1 LFSSGTGKVMT
12 KRKIQELIGE
22 NLLRIFI
29 AITAIFLI
37 LFLYVIISK
46 GGKVISW
53 DFLTQSPRKYM
64 TEGGI
69 FPAIVGTFWL
79 TVLSIGMALPLG
91 ILTAV
96 FLTSY
101 AKNPWFVRI
110 VRIAVNTLAGVPSI
124 IYGLFGLTVF
134 VRLLQLDV
142 SIIAGAFTLGILA
155 LPVIINASE
164 EAIRNVPKDFREASL
179 ALGATERQTILR
191 VILPTALPNILTGAI
206 ISIGRVAGETAP
218 ILFTAATFYT
228 RRLPTSVMDE
238 VMALPYHIYAL
249 MTEGAHASK
258 QVPIAY
264 GTAVVLLALV
274 LMVSTV
280 AIIIRYRIRKNRKW

>member
-1 LFSSGTGKVMT
+1 MNR
-12 KRKIQELIGE
+12 RKIQAFLGV

-29 AITAIFLI
+29 TITAIFL
-37 LFLYVIISK
+37 LVFLYVIFSK
-46 GGKVISW
+46 GGKVVTW
-53 DFLTQSPRKYM
+53 EFLTQSPRKFM

-69 FPAIVGTFWL
+69 YPAIIGTFWL
-79 TVLSIGMALPLG
+79 TIISMLFALPFG
-91 ILTAV
+91 IFTAI

-101 AKNPWFVRI
+101 AKPAWLVRI
-110 VRIAVNTLAGVPSI
+110 VRVAINTLAGVPSI

-134 VRLLQLDV
+134 VRMFHFDV
-142 SIIAGAFTLGILA
+142 SILSGSLTLGILA

-164 EAIRNVPKDFREASL
+164 EALRSVPRDFREASL
-179 ALGATERQTILR
+179 ALGATERQTILK
-191 VILPTALPNILTGAI
+191 VMLPTALPNILTGAI

-228 RRLPTSVMDE
+228 RMLPSSIMDE

-249 MTEGAHASK
+249 LTEGAHAEK

-264 GTAVVLLALV
+264 GTAVVLMAMVLIISALAI
-274 LMVSTV
+274 
-280 AIIIRYRIRKNRKW
+280 AIRYNIRKKRKW

>member
-1 LFSSGTGKVMT
+1 MNR
-12 KRKIQELIGE
+12 RKIFEFTGV
-22 NLLRIFI
+22 NLLRFFI
-29 AITAIFLI
+29 LITGIFL
-37 LFLYVIISK
+37 LVFLYVIFSR
-46 GGKVISW
+46 GGKVVSW
-53 DFLTQSPRKYM
+53 EFLTQAPRKYM

-69 FPAIVGTFWL
+69 YPAIVGTFWL
-79 TVLSIGMALPLG
+79 TVISMLLALPLG
-91 ILTAV
+91 IFTAI

-101 AKNPWFVRI
+101 AKPAWLVRI
-110 VRIAVNTLAGVPSI
+110 VRVAINTLAGVPSI

-134 VRLLQLDV
+134 VRIFHFDV
-142 SIIAGAFTLGILA
+142 SILSGSLTLGVLA

-164 EAIRNVPKDFREASL
+164 EALRSVPRDFREASL

-191 VILPTALPNILTGAI
+191 ILLPTALPNILTGTI

-228 RRLPTSVMDE
+228 RMLPSSVMDE

-249 MTEGAHASK
+249 LTEGSHAEK

-264 GTAVVLLALV
+264 GTAVVLMAMVLIISALAIV
-274 LMVSTV
+274 
-280 AIIIRYRIRKNRKW
+280 IRYNIRKKRKW

>member
-1 LFSSGTGKVMT
+1 MNR
-12 KRKIQELIGE
+12 RKIFEFTGV
-22 NLLRIFI
+22 NLLRFFI
-29 AITAIFLI
+29 LITGIFL
-37 LFLYVIISK
+37 LVFLYVIFSR
-46 GGKVISW
+46 GGKVVSW
-53 DFLTQSPRKYM
+53 EFLTQAPRKYM

-69 FPAIVGTFWL
+69 YPAIVGTFWL
-79 TVLSIGMALPLG
+79 TVISMLLALPLG
-91 ILTAV
+91 IFTAI

-101 AKNPWFVRI
+101 AKPAWLVRI
-110 VRIAVNTLAGVPSI
+110 VRVAINTLAGVPSI

-134 VRLLQLDV
+134 VRMFHFDV
-142 SIIAGAFTLGILA
+142 SILSGSLTLGVLA

-164 EAIRNVPKDFREASL
+164 EALRSVPRDFREASL

-191 VILPTALPNILTGAI
+191 ILLPTALPNILTGAI

-228 RRLPTSVMDE
+228 RMLPSSVMDE

-249 MTEGAHASK
+249 LTEGSHAEK

-264 GTAVVLLALV
+264 GTAVVLMAMVLIISALAIV
-274 LMVSTV
+274 
-280 AIIIRYRIRKNRKW
+280 IRYNIRKKRKW

>member
-1 LFSSGTGKVMT
+1 MK
-12 KRKIQELIGE
+12 KRYIQQYIGE
-22 NLLRIFI
+22 NILRIFI
-29 AITAIFLI
+29 ALTAAFLI
-37 LFLYVIISK
+37 MFLYVIFSK
-46 GGKVISW
+46 GGQMLSW
-53 DFLTQSPRKYM
+53 SFLTESPRKYM

-79 TVLSIGMALPLG
+79 TVISIGFALPLG
-91 ILTAV
+91 IFTAIY
-96 FLTSY
+96 LSSY
-101 AKNPWFVRI
+101 ARPAWFVRV
-110 VRIAVNTLAGVPSI
+110 VRLAINTLAGVPSI

-134 VRLLQLDV
+134 VQLFGFDV
-142 SIIAGAFTLGILA
+142 SILAGALTLGILA

-164 EAIRNVPKDFREASL
+164 EAIRGVPSDFREASL

-228 RRLPTSVMDE
+228 RQMPSSVMDE

-249 MTEGAHASK
+249 MTEGAHADK
-258 QVPIAY
+258 QLPIAY
-264 GTAVVLLALV
+264 GTAVVLM
-274 LMVSTV
+274 LMVLIISAV
-280 AIIIRYRIRKNRKW
+280 AILIRYNMRKKRTW

>member
-1 LFSSGTGKVMT
+1 MNR
-12 KRKIQELIGE
+12 RKLSEFLGI
-22 NLLRIFI
+22 NLLRVFI
-29 AITAIFLI
+29 AITAIFLV
-37 LFLYVIISK
+37 LFLYVIFSR
-46 GGKVISW
+46 GGKMISW
-53 DFLTQSPRKYM
+53 EFLTQSPRRFM

-79 TVLSIGMALPLG
+79 TVFSMMVALPLG
-91 ILTAV
+91 IFSAI

-101 AKNPWFVRI
+101 AKPAWLVRI
-110 VRIAVNTLAGVPSI
+110 VRVAINTLAGVPSI

-134 VRLLQLDV
+134 VRMFHFDV
-142 SIIAGAFTLGILA
+142 SILSGSLTLGILA

-164 EAIRNVPKDFREASL
+164 EAIRTVPRDFREASL

-206 ISIGRVAGETAP
+206 ISVGRVAGETAP

-228 RRLPTSVMDE
+228 RVLPTSVMDE

-249 MTEGAHASK
+249 LTEGSHADK

-264 GTAVVLLALV
+264 GTAVVLLAMV
-274 LMVSTV
+274 LLISAV
-280 AIIIRYRIRKNRKW
+280 AIIIRYNIRKKRKW

>member
-1 LFSSGTGKVMT
+1 MTRARKLQALLGTS
-12 KRKIQELIGE
+12 
-22 NLLRIFI
+22 LLKLFI
-29 AITAIFLI
+29 ALTAIFLI
-37 LFLYVIISK
+37 LFLYVIFSR
-46 GGKVISW
+46 GGKMINW
-53 DFLTQSPRKYM
+53 EFLTQSPRRYM

-69 FPAIVGTFWL
+69 FPAIIGTFWL
-79 TVLSIGMALPLG
+79 TVLSIGFALPLG
-91 ILTAV
+91 IFTAV

-101 AKNPWFVRI
+101 ARPSWLVRI
-110 VRIAVNTLAGVPSI
+110 IRVSINTLAGVPSI

-134 VRLLQLDV
+134 VQFFKFDV
-142 SIIAGAFTLGILA
+142 SLLSGALTLGVLA
-155 LPVIINASE
+155 MPVIINASE
-164 EAIRNVPKDFREASL
+164 EAIRSVPPDFREASL

-191 VILPTALPNILTGAI
+191 VILPTALPNILTGTI

-228 RRLPTSVMDE
+228 RLLPTSVMDE

-249 MTEGAHASK
+249 MTEGSHAAK

-274 LMVSTV
+274 LLVSTV
-280 AIIIRYRIRKNRKW
+280 AIIIRYRLRKKKKW

>member
-1 LFSSGTGKVMT
+1 MNR
-12 KRKIQELIGE
+12 RKIEAFLGV
-22 NLLRIFI
+22 NLLRIFL
-29 AITAIFLI
+29 AFTAIFLI
-37 LFLYVIISK
+37 VFLYVIFSK
-46 GGKVISW
+46 GGKVVTW
-53 DFLTQSPRKYM
+53 EFLTQSPRKFM

-69 FPAIVGTFWL
+69 YPAIIGTFWL
-79 TVLSIGMALPLG
+79 TVISMLFALPLG
-91 ILTAV
+91 IFTAI

-101 AKNPWFVRI
+101 AKPAWLVRI
-110 VRIAVNTLAGVPSI
+110 VRVAINTLAGVPSI

-134 VRLLQLDV
+134 VRMFHFDV
-142 SIIAGAFTLGILA
+142 SILSGSLTLGILA

-164 EAIRNVPKDFREASL
+164 EALRSVPRDFREASL

-191 VILPTALPNILTGAI
+191 ILLPTALPNILTGTI

-228 RRLPTSVMDE
+228 RVLPSSVMDE

-249 MTEGAHASK
+249 LTEGSHAEK

-264 GTAVVLLALV
+264 GTAVVLMGMVLLISALAI
-274 LMVSTV
+274 
-280 AIIIRYRIRKNRKW
+280 AIRYNIRKKRKW

>member
-1 LFSSGTGKVMT
+1 
-12 KRKIQELIGE
+12 
-22 NLLRIFI
+22 
-29 AITAIFLI
+29 
-37 LFLYVIISK
+37 
-46 GGKVISW
+46 
-53 DFLTQSPRKYM
+53 M

-79 TVLSIGMALPLG
+79 TVFSMMVALPLG
-91 ILTAV
+91 IFSAI

-101 AKNPWFVRI
+101 AKPAWLVRI
-110 VRIAVNTLAGVPSI
+110 VRVAINTLAGVPSI

-134 VRLLQLDV
+134 VRMFHFDV
-142 SIIAGAFTLGILA
+142 SILSGSLTLGILA

-164 EAIRNVPKDFREASL
+164 EAIRTVPRDFREASL

-206 ISIGRVAGETAP
+206 ISVGRVAGETAP
-218 ILFTAATFYT
+218 ILYT
-228 RRLPTSVMDE
+228 RQLPSSAMDE

-249 MTEGAHASK
+249 LTEGSHADK

-264 GTAVVLLALV
+264 GTAVVLLAMV
-274 LMVSTV
+274 LLISAV
-280 AIIIRYRIRKNRKW
+280 AIIIRYNIRKKRKW